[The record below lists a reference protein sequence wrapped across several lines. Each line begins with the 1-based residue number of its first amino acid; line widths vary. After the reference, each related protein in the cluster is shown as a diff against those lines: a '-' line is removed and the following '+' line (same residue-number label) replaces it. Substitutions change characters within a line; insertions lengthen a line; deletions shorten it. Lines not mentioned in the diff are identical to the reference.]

1 MKKKIPFILSLFSVL
16 LAYGQVTLA
25 VSEVKEAKMNQRFK
39 LTVLLE
45 ISGENMMQET
55 PLRMPDL
62 SKFDIIGTASDQN
75 TVVLDAKKGDAVN
88 QMVYQ
93 LVLSPK
99 QAGKIKFGSV
109 LVTVNGKIYKTE
121 PFDINVREQEKKSSM
136 AVNTDTDDIYLNL
149 EIQDREVYKNESTI
163 AVLRAYSKDYGSFR
177 KVGNIQIPR
186 QRNANFRTVSF
197 AKSEI
202 ETSAGMNSQ
211 VIAVFMV
218 FPSESGNVEIN
229 PIAASVSNAD
239 KVEKIKSNTVRLNVK
254 KLPGGMP
261 ENFKNAVGNFEV
273 SVVNKNDSE
282 HSEIDKAV
290 MVSLKVSGVGNFES
304 LHLPKIQESNN
315 YISYPPKISSKT
327 VASRNGLH
335 GSVTADYVVVPK
347 KAGPLSITFEDFSF
361 FDPTEEKYV
370 DLGAKSITLD
380 VKTPQEIA
388 NSKSTLEKVNDYTN
402 TVLETVNTPVLQT
415 QNLKIKDTEKNKI
428 NWNIVFANMAL
439 LFGFVSLLFVVLKKR
454 GKRKL
459 QPQIASKN
467 FVSIAETEDLIR
479 ENLGN
484 RFEENIEYLKKLKE
498 NNDFEKFFTAY
509 EDLKNETKK
518 ANSLTTESEFNQFIE
533 QSKGQLLAEKYRA
546 LSEQIQFEKYAPV
559 PSEESLDELLNTIIA
574 VYSEINK

>member
-1 MKKKIPFILSLFSVL
+1 MKKKIPYILSLFSAL
-16 LAYGQVTLA
+16 FAYGQVTLA
-25 VSEVKEAKMNQRFK
+25 VSDVKEAKINQRFK

-62 SKFDIIGTASDQN
+62 SKFDIIGTASEQN
-75 TVVLDAKKGDAVN
+75 TIVLDAKKGDAVN

-121 PFDINVREQEKKSSM
+121 PFDINVRDQEKKSSV
-136 AVNTDTDDIYLNL
+136 AVNTDEDNIYLNL

-177 KVGNIQIPR
+177 RVGNIQIPK

-211 VIAVFMV
+211 VIAVFIV

-229 PIAASVSNAD
+229 PIAASISNAD
-239 KVEKIKSNTVRLNVK
+239 KVEKIKSNPVRLNVK
-254 KLPGGMP
+254 KLPDGMP
-261 ENFKNAVGNFEV
+261 ATYKNAVGNFEISVIHKNASEHAEIEKPVTV
-273 SVVNKNDSE
+273 SV
-282 HSEIDKAV
+282 
-290 MVSLKVSGVGNFES
+290 KVSGVGNFES
-304 LHLPKIQESNN
+304 LHLPKIVESSD
-315 YISYPPKISSKT
+315 YISYAPKITNKT
-327 VASRNGLH
+327 VASRNGLS
-335 GSVTADYVVVPK
+335 GAITADYIVVPK

-361 FDPTEEKYV
+361 FDPNEGKYV
-370 DLGAKSITLD
+370 DLGAKSIALN

-388 NSKSTLEKVNDYTN
+388 NEKSTLEKVNDYTN
-402 TVLETVNTPVLQT
+402 IVLETVNTPVLQT
-415 QNLKIKDTEKNKI
+415 NNLIIKDTEKNQI
-428 NWNIVFANMAL
+428 NWNIVFGNLAL

-454 GKRKL
+454 GKRKPQL
-459 QPQIASKN
+459 QKADKN
-467 FVSIAETEDLIR
+467 FVSIAETEELIR
-479 ENLGN
+479 QDLGN

-498 NNDFEKFFTAY
+498 NKEFQKFFAAY

-518 ANSLTTESEFNQFIE
+518 ANSLTSESEFNQFIE

-559 PSEESLDELLNTIIA
+559 PSEESLDDLLNTIIT

>member
-1 MKKKIPFILSLFSVL
+1 MKKKIPYILSLFSAL
-16 LAYGQVTLA
+16 FAYGQVTLA
-25 VSEVKEAKMNQRFK
+25 VSDVKEAKLNQRFK

-62 SKFDIIGTASDQN
+62 SKFDIIGTASEQN
-75 TVVLDAKKGDAVN
+75 TIVLDAKKGDAVN

-121 PFDINVREQEKKSSM
+121 PFDINVRDQEKKSSV
-136 AVNTDTDDIYLNL
+136 AVNTDEDNIYLNL

-177 KVGNIQIPR
+177 RVGNIQIPK

-211 VIAVFMV
+211 VIAVFIV

-229 PIAASVSNAD
+229 PIAASISNAD
-239 KVEKIKSNTVRLNVK
+239 KVEKIKSNPVRLNVK
-254 KLPGGMP
+254 KLPDGMP
-261 ENFKNAVGNFEV
+261 ANYKNAVGNFEISVIHKNASEHAEIEKPVTV
-273 SVVNKNDSE
+273 SV
-282 HSEIDKAV
+282 
-290 MVSLKVSGVGNFES
+290 KVSGVGNFES
-304 LHLPKIQESNN
+304 LHLPKIVESSD
-315 YISYPPKISSKT
+315 YISYAPKITNKT
-327 VASRNGLH
+327 VASRNGLS
-335 GSVTADYVVVPK
+335 GAITADYIVVPK

-361 FDPTEEKYV
+361 FDPNEGKYV
-370 DLGAKSITLD
+370 DLGAKSIALN

-388 NSKSTLEKVNDYTN
+388 NEKSTLEKVNDYTN
-402 TVLETVNTPVLQT
+402 IVLETVNTPVLQT
-415 QNLKIKDTEKNKI
+415 NNLIIKDTEKNQI
-428 NWNIVFANMAL
+428 NWNIVFGNLAL

-454 GKRKL
+454 GKRKPQL
-459 QPQIASKN
+459 QKADKN
-467 FVSIAETEDLIR
+467 FVSIAETEELIR
-479 ENLGN
+479 QDLGN

-498 NNDFEKFFTAY
+498 NKEFQKFFAAY

-518 ANSLTTESEFNQFIE
+518 ANSLTSESEFNQFIE

-559 PSEESLDELLNTIIA
+559 PSEESLDDLLNTIIT